1 MLSKSTLRE
10 SQKDQL
16 NCNSTRDLPQ
26 MILAI
31 AAEEAENNNNS
42 FLSFHKDKLMI
53 APHKQQTINM
63 QTNEI

>member
-1 MLSKSTLRE
+1 
-10 SQKDQL
+10 
-16 NCNSTRDLPQ
+16 

-42 FLSFHKDKLMI
+42 FLSFHKDKLI
-53 APHKQQTINM
+53 IVPHKQQPINM